1 MSYEPKVL
9 LHYWAQKPL
18 SRRSL
23 LVAVAASAFAN
34 TSLGKAVG
42 ATPSIVNVILGRPTN
57 NSIALSI
64 LAAEKLNAYVEYGYT
79 KTKYT
84 GKSETFTIESG
95 NPSVIELQ
103 GLKASSKV
111 YYRLRYATGSSTTF
125 QSGKQYSFSTAKK
138 AASTFSFTVH
148 GDTRS
153 EEHTSELQ
161 SH

>member
-1 MSYEPKVL
+1 MPYDSKVL

-23 LVAVAASAFAN
+23 LVAVVASAFAN
-34 TSLGKAVG
+34 TALGKAVG
-42 ATPSIVNVILGRPTN
+42 ATPSIVNVILGRPTS

-84 GKSETFTIESG
+84 GKSETVSIDSG

-103 GLKASSKV
+103 GLKAS
-111 YYRLRYATGSSTTF
+111 
-125 QSGKQYSFSTAKK
+125 
-138 AASTFSFTVH
+138 
-148 GDTRS
+148 
-153 EEHTSELQ
+153 
-161 SH
+161 